1 MRSKFSY
8 LVANIFCNRQ
18 VLELSYL
25 KIENMKIIL
34 QSVFLVFILNYSFGQ
49 SISVMGNSKTHRIV
63 NRLKIKYGGEFDL
76 HTSIKPYNLNNI
88 FYNLKNIVNSD
99 EEISVRKNE
108 AINYIVSDNIDLINY
123 ISKNKDLSPLS
134 SRIEKKEKGILKY
147 FYKTSSSFLTFSNDD
162 FFIKIDPVLCLNF
175 GKDLENKGNLFENT
189 RGFKISGLLNDKV
202 YFYTSLF
209 ETQKSFLTHVVRRIS
224 RDKAIPGQGFYK
236 TFNSSVLDGLKG
248 YDFLNAQAYVG
259 FNLTKSISAQFGHGK
274 FFLGNGVRSL
284 FLSDYGHNYFYLNFD
299 TKIWKFHY
307 KNIFAELAANGHLDQ
322 AGDKIIP
329 KKYMAVH
336 YLSFDVFKNF
346 QVGLFETVIL
356 SRDNGFELQYLNPV
370 ILYRTVEHF
379 VGSPDNVLVGLD
391 LKYDFLNKFSI
402 YGQILLDE
410 FNFKILKEDATWWA
424 NKYGLQLGLKYID
437 VFGIEDLDFNYE
449 YNIVRPYTYSHR
461 EKLTTYSH
469 FNQPLAHP
477 LGANFRE
484 NIFVLNY
491 SPSVRFNVEAKA
503 LYAMQGED
511 FDEYSQGGN
520 ILRSYNLRP
529 VDSDGKRRDYGYKI
543 GNGLKR
549 SISQLSLKMSYMFL
563 HNYNLD
569 FMAVYR
575 NEVSENKDLNLK
587 EFYFGGGVSINFDYK
602 NLDY

>member
-1 MRSKFSY
+1 
-8 LVANIFCNRQ
+8 
-18 VLELSYL
+18 
-25 KIENMKIIL
+25 MKRIL
-34 QSVFLVFILNYSFGQ
+34 QSIVLLFIFNYSFGQ
-49 SISVMGNSKTHRIV
+49 TISVMGNSKTDRIV
-63 NRLKIKYGGEFDL
+63 NRLQIKYDGEFGW
-76 HTSIKPYNLNNI
+76 HTSIKPYNLGDV
-88 FYNLKNIVNSD
+88 FFGLKNIINSD
-99 EEISVRKNE
+99 NE
-108 AINYIVSDNIDLINY
+108 LSERENESINYIINDNIDLINY
-123 ISKNKDLSPLS
+123 ISKDKDLSTLS

-147 FYKTSSSFLTFSNDD
+147 FYKTSSSFLTFSHDD
-162 FFIKIDPVLCLNF
+162 FFMKIDPVVCFNF
-175 GKDLENKGNLFENT
+175 GKDLDNKRNLFENT

-209 ETQKSFLTHVVRRIS
+209 ETQKAFLPHMVRRIN
-224 RDKAIPGQGFYK
+224 RDKAVPGQGFYK

-284 FLSDYGHNYFYLNFD
+284 FLSDYGHNYFYLQFD
-299 TKIWKFHY
+299 TKVWKFHY
-307 KNIFAELAANGHLDQ
+307 KNIFAELAAEGHLDQ
-322 AGDKIIP
+322 PGDKIIP
-329 KKYMAVH
+329 KKYMASH
-336 YLSFDVFKNF
+336 YLSLEVFKNL

-356 SRDNGFELQYLNPV
+356 GRENGFELQYLNPV

-391 LKYDFLNKFSI
+391 FKYDFLNSFSL

-424 NKYGLQLGLKYID
+424 NKYGLQLGFKYID
-437 VFGIEDLDFNYE
+437 VLGIDNLDFNYE
-449 YNIVRPYTYSHR
+449 YNMVRPYTYSHR
-461 EKLTTYSH
+461 DKVTTYSH

-491 SPSVRFNVEAKA
+491 SPFYRLNIEAKA

-511 FDEYSQGGN
+511 FNEYSQGGN

-529 VDSDGKRRDYGYKI
+529 VADDGKTQDYGYKI

-549 SISQLSLKMSYMFL
+549 NISQFSLKMSYMFL
-563 HNYNLD
+563 HNCNLD
-569 FMAVYR
+569 FMAIYR
-575 NEVSENKDLNLK
+575 NEVSDNKDLNLK
-587 EFYFGGGVSINFDYK
+587 EFYFGGGVSVNFDYK
-602 NLDY
+602 ALDY